1 MEAVAAHVI
10 LLIVLVGDGVD
21 VGLGGHGHVESGV
34 EHGHLGGVGHDG
46 LAGPDAHEVG
56 GVVEGA
62 QGDALLDGGDAR
74 VVDDAALSE
83 GHAAV
88 EHPVADG
95 GDLVGGGDN
104 AVDRVHHDVQ
114 HRLDG
119 LAVGGHGDLPDHVLT
134 AGDLVGQTA
143 VDADALAQTLGED
156 LAALR
161 LHELVLQRGAAGVD
175 DQNFHGFTSPCPSVV
190 IELSFFVSTL

>member
-1 MEAVAAHVI
+1 AGGQGGAVAQVAADHPAVLGVAQHVDGPGGDIAVAGAVEAVAAHVI
-10 LLIVLVGDGVD
+10 LLIVLVGDGVA

-46 LAGPDAHEVG
+46 LGGPDAREVG

-62 QGDALLDGGDAR
+62 KGDALLDGGDAR

-104 AVDRVHHDVQ
+104 AV
-114 HRLDG
+114 
-119 LAVGGHGDLPDHVLT
+119 
-134 AGDLVGQTA
+134 
-143 VDADALAQTLGED
+143 
-156 LAALR
+156 
-161 LHELVLQRGAAGVD
+161 
-175 DQNFHGFTSPCPSVV
+175 
-190 IELSFFVSTL
+190 